1 MKIFAY
7 LIGFLSAFP
16 SVGTSSGM
24 YSYRVRNHFKMNKR
38 FSKTKGR
45 MSKKQVVL
53 PDVQFFAKL
62 RNIRNKTKGNL
73 RKLQEEIKQW
83 NKN

>member
-24 YSYRVRNHFKMNKR
+24 YSYRVRNHFKMNQR
-38 FSKTKGR
+38 FYQTKGR
-45 MSKKQVVL
+45 MSKNQAVL

-62 RNIRNKTKGNL
+62 RNIRDKAKTDL